1 MSLGLNHRDDC
12 DGTSSRISGEGY
24 NRVRICACGAEDHEP
39 DAASLGNLLDS
50 LYEAYR
56 ALPPSPLTA
65 TFVQAVHEECHPFLA
80 SVLCRNESM
89 RWRRYTGRRH
99 KRRARY
105 RRGREGVRPR
115 LRGRR

>member
-1 MSLGLNHRDDC
+1 MSANDIPAVVRQLSQPGIIELG
-12 DGTSSRISGEGY
+12 
-24 NRVRICACGAEDHEP
+24 AF
-39 DAASLGNLLDS
+39 
-50 LYEAYR
+50 
-56 ALPPSPLTA
+56 PPSPLTA
-65 TFVQAVHEECHPFLA
+65 TFVQAVYEECHPFLA

-99 KRRARY
+99 KRHARY